1 MGDLRIAHR
10 HIDDFTPLNRMDE
23 LDRLF
28 RRLVQNIRNGY
39 PEYLSRPFEVS
50 ELYQTLIPYRHN
62 RRELEIDTN
71 QDYEMAI
78 CRLLAGERGY
88 AGGDEA
94 MQQAIREEI
103 ESPNPNTGIF
113 REFAASRVQ
122 LVPEAMRQFEQS
134 ASADAIAR
142 EPTLATPP
150 TPPARPR
157 GAAQPAGAGGAMA
170 PTARA
175 AAPQPAAPKPAAPQ
189 PAAPQP
195 AAPRASA
202 QRPAAPSQPATSPQ
216 VVAPAAPAQPT
227 LASMIAGTEAQ
238 GEGGGC
244 RYCGGALP
252 GGRRTV
258 FCPHCGQNLT
268 VQRCPACG
276 SELEVGWKFCIT
288 CGRGIGTQ

>member
-1 MGDLRIAHR
+1 
-10 HIDDFTPLNRMDE
+10 MDE

-94 MQQAIREEI
+94 MQQAIRDEI
-103 ESPNPNTGIF
+103 QSPNPNTGIF

-122 LVPEAMRQFEQS
+122 LVPEAVRRFEQS

-157 GAAQPAGAGGAMA
+157 GAAQSAPLGAAKSAGAASATA
-170 PTARA
+170 PAPRA
-175 AAPQPAAPKPAAPQ
+175 AAPEPSATTQA
-189 PAAPQP
+189 
-195 AAPRASA
+195 AAPRAA
-202 QRPAAPSQPATSPQ
+202 
-216 VVAPAAPAQPT
+216 APAAPAAPT
-227 LASMIAGTEAQ
+227 LASMIVGAEPQA
-238 GEGGGC
+238 EGGGC

-288 CGRGIGTQ
+288 CGRGIGSQ